1 LVYLPVPT
9 YNEAVANECPSPGQR
24 KLTKTGAQPW
34 IRTSQAC
41 RETSRRASSDATK
54 QTLDTDLI
62 RRIAAGNKLAM
73 QLLYMRHNLRLFR
86 FALRFTRNK
95 ATAEDLVQ
103 EVFLDVWRKADEFN
117 GRSEVSTWLLA
128 IVRNKALTVMRHRSA
143 DQLDEDAS
151 ACIADSADT
160 PEMATQ
166 KEQARSITCRSL
178 TQFSPAHREIID
190 LVYYHGKSIEDVS
203 KIIGIPGNT
212 VKTRMFYARKHLA
225 ELLCRQGIT
234 TAMA

>member
-1 LVYLPVPT
+1 MNANISSVPR
-9 YNEAVANECPSPGQR
+9 NVAPR
-24 KLTKTGAQPW
+24 L
-34 IRTSQAC
+34 
-41 RETSRRASSDATK
+41 ASNRCSDATK

-73 QLLYMRHNLRLFR
+73 QLLYKRHNVRLFR
-86 FALRFTRNK
+86 FALRFIRNK
-95 ATAEDLVQ
+95 PAAEDLAQ
-103 EVFLDVWRKADEFN
+103 EVFLDVWRKADEFD

-128 IVRNKALTVMRHRSA
+128 IVRNKALTVLRQRSA
-143 DQLDEDAS
+143 DHLDEDAA

-166 KEQARSITCRSL
+166 KAQARSITCKCL
-178 TQFSPAHREIID
+178 TQLPPAHREIID
-190 LVYYHGKSIEDVS
+190 LVYYHGKSIEDVAR
-203 KIIGIPGNT
+203 IVRIPGNT

-225 ELLCRQGIT
+225 ELLCGQGIT